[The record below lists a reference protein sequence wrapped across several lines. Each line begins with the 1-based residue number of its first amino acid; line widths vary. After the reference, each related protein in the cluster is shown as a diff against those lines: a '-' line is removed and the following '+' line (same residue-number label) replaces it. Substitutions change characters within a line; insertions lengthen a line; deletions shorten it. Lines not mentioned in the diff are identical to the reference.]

1 MLRRAI
7 PTLMAAFLVLA
18 VFAPP
23 AAADTQVDARCV
35 TRGPVAGDRV
45 TVCARLYQ
53 RIVSGRT
60 AYYAYG
66 GMQSTD
72 GNVRMR
78 IVALHLRQNNVTQA
92 QANTVLSAIGDRHIS
107 TTTPVRIPTVCRQN
121 WTSVIGYRIRWTNG
135 SYTPSPTGQVPLP
148 TDGYTDPC

>member
-7 PTLMAAFLVLA
+7 PTLMAAFVALA
-18 VFAPP
+18 IFAPP
-23 AAADTQVDARCV
+23 AAADTQVDYRCV

-66 GMQSTD
+66 GMASSD

-78 IVALHLRQNNVTQA
+78 IVALHLRQNNVMQA
-92 QANTVLSAIGDRHIS
+92 QANTVLSPIGDTHIS
-107 TTTPVRIPTVCRQN
+107 TRTPVRIPTVCRQN
-121 WTSVIGYRIRWTNG
+121 WTAVIGYRIRWTNG
-135 SYTPSPTGQVPLP
+135 SHTPSPTGQSTLP
-148 TDGYTDPC
+148 TDGYTYPC